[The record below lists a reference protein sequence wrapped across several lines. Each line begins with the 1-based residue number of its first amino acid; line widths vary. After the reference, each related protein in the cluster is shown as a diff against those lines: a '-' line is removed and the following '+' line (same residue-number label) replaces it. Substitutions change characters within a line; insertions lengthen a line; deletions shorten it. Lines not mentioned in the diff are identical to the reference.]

1 MLNVLTRSSRTLDD
15 KVVVI
20 TGAGGGMGREM
31 ALLAADRGA
40 RLALSDWDADA
51 LAGTVELVED
61 RGAEV
66 RGDVVDVSDR
76 AEVARWAADVV
87 DRSGRVDVLV
97 NNAGVSLSGDF
108 EDMSYED
115 FDWIVGVNLH
125 GVVNGT
131 KEFLPHLIAS
141 GDGVL
146 VNISSLFG
154 LVSMPG
160 QSAYNATKYAVRGLT
175 EALREEMLVNGH
187 PVSVT
192 CVHPGGIR
200 TGIVRRGRA
209 TAGVD
214 HARLTALFDSRLA
227 RMPADKAARI
237 ILDGALA
244 GRARVLVG
252 ADAQVMHHFAR
263 LTGSRYQDVV
273 ARLAPRVTG
282 QADGSARDEAV
293 ETST

>member
-1 MLNVLTRSSRTLDD
+1 MRIGMNRPARTLRD
-15 KVVVI
+15 KVVAI

-31 ALLAADRGA
+31 ALLAARRGA
-40 RLALSDWDADA
+40 LLALSDWDADA
-51 LAGTVELVED
+51 LAGTVDLAKTV
-61 RGAEV
+61 GAEV
-66 RGDVVDVSDR
+66 RSDVLDVSDR
-76 AEVARWAADVV
+76 AAMAQWAADVV
-87 DRSGRVDVLV
+87 GQLGRVDVLV
-97 NNAGVSLSGDF
+97 NNAGVSMSGDF
-108 EDMSYED
+108 EDMTYDE
-115 FDWIVGVNLH
+115 FDWILGVNLL

-154 LVSMPG
+154 LISMPG
-160 QSAYNATKYAVRGLT
+160 QSAYNATKYAVRGFT

-200 TGIVRRGRA
+200 TGIARNGRA
-209 TAGVD
+209 TAGLD
-214 HARLTALFDSRLA
+214 HARLAEMFDTRLA
-227 RMPADKAARI
+227 KMPADKAART

-252 ADAQVMHHFAR
+252 ADAHVMHHFAK

-273 ARLAPRVTG
+273 ARIAPRVTG
-282 QADGSARDEAV
+282 DRSGV
-293 ETST
+293 